1 MKKYFIKESGEEV
14 QFGDTIEMD
23 FTKNMP
29 NSKVR
34 HYHIDCEFIKELL
47 PIFLENEVIIEK
59 EIGEEN
65 KDSIIDF
72 GSPSSKID
80 NDSLEDRVTYLEGK
94 VADLEEAFN
103 TNVKNIAYLFSKI
116 GSHV

>member
-1 MKKYFIKESGEEV
+1 MKGSDEEV

-29 NSKVR
+29 NGKVK

-47 PIFLENEVIIEK
+47 PVFLENDVIEEREVE
-59 EIGEEN
+59 GDT
-65 KDSIIDF
+65 KDSMIDF
-72 GSPSSKID
+72 RSPSPKTD
-80 NDSLEDRVTYLEGK
+80 NELDDRVTYLEGK
-94 VADLEEAFN
+94 VADLEEALS
-103 TNVKNIAYLFSKI
+103 TNVKNIAYLFSRI